1 MTQVNTNTI
10 RQLQPDVNGFR
21 SLTRIHEHDFVG
33 EKASIICST
42 CGLRYCEK
50 CGKGCSLCG
59 GENNHFPTF
68 SFFLRESGTN
78 TVTIVG

>member
-10 RQLQPDVNGFR
+10 RQLQSDVNGFR

-50 CGKGCSLCG
+50 NVVRAALSVAARI
-59 GENNHFPTF
+59 NTF
-68 SFFLRESGTN
+68 RLFLSF
-78 TVTIVG
+78 